1 MDDERPSARGR
12 IRHRIPPIAQIRGSD
27 VGKSAGSATAR
38 TTQLSNFNERFSV
51 DKQTPSPP
59 FRNRNANAARR
70 RFYAADRSK
79 SPQQRRFRS
88 HDPDFAVGDLHP
100 LSERAKMV
108 APVVVPENPI
118 RRDSHG
124 EANQRIICAGDLPL
138 DCSCVCRKLRFEHI
152 GDVRRRPWR
161 AIRCVQSAEPGAR
174 GWIMLDQSAGG
185 QVFEQG
191 RR

>member
-1 MDDERPSARGR
+1 
-12 IRHRIPPIAQIRGSD
+12 
-27 VGKSAGSATAR
+27 
-38 TTQLSNFNERFSV
+38 
-51 DKQTPSPP
+51 
-59 FRNRNANAARR
+59 
-70 RFYAADRSK
+70 
-79 SPQQRRFRS
+79 
-88 HDPDFAVGDLHP
+88 
-100 LSERAKMV
+100 MV

-124 EANQRIICAGDLPL
+124 EAESAHHRIPL

-161 AIRCVQSAEPGAR
+161 AIRCVRSVEPGAR